1 MNDFDPKPIAAR
13 LDAFAAKWAG
23 RGREKQETQLY
34 WLDLLAAVGVPSPTD
49 AVRFETPVASNGFA
63 DVWLPDARL
72 LVEQKTLG
80 VDPDAPETR
89 QGVAKTPIRQALDYA
104 NAIPLLSRPR
114 WLAVCTFDRL
124 RVWDTDADPLCQ
136 GAPVEWRL
144 DEYAAHAA
152 DLARLTG
159 GGGVRSQKALSL
171 EAARLV
177 GRLHDALWPLYRTR
191 DEGAHHDL
199 AVLTVRL
206 VFLMYAEDAHVLG
219 VDDGLFSRYVRARDP
234 QHLRAAL
241 LDLLDVLETP
251 VPDRDPYLTD
261 ELKAFPYVDGGLF
274 SNRVEIPLFDETAF
288 RLLDECLDFDW
299 SGISPVVFG
308 SLMEE
313 TLSHDERRRGG
324 MHYTSPENIH
334 RVIDPLFLD
343 RLQGELDAILRDGT
357 AGPAARARR
366 LDAYRTRLAGLAFL
380 DPACGSGNFLTE
392 TYLSLRRLENRALK
406 ASLGGQAALPGL
418 EPIRVRLARFHGI
431 EINDFAVC
439 VARTALWIAE
449 QQAAAETEQITGRP
463 VDRLPLRDE
472 GTIIRANALE
482 CDWNTVLDG
491 GECDYVMGNPP
502 FVGPRVMDGSQA
514 AEMRSV
520 WGDDYDGNLDYVTA
534 WYRRTADYLSR
545 PGSAFAFVS
554 TGSITQGV
562 QEPALFMPLARDGW
576 GIHFARR
583 PFPWQSQ
590 SNDRAQVSVVV
601 IGMRRNAKGGP
612 IYPSDDGLP
621 MTARRING
629 YLTDGPEPDVRPRR
643 SPLAP
648 DLNPARFGSHPI
660 DDGNLLIDDEEEY
673 GRVMADPVAAKYV
686 RPYRNGRE
694 LIRGIDRWCL
704 WLKDATPHDMKT
716 SKTLS
721 ARIDACR
728 TFRAA
733 SRRTGTLRA
742 ADTPWL
748 FAEDH
753 QPDNDYVAIP
763 VVFKADRPWTTCAM
777 LPASTIAGSELFTV
791 ADPDGVDFAV
801 LESRMFLV
809 WQRAV
814 GSYLGYQ
821 GCRFSNK
828 LVWNNL
834 PLPKLSDEARRSLI
848 VAGRN
853 ILTARAKHPDSTLA
867 DMYDPRFM
875 PLDLRRAHEA
885 LDRVTDIAFGATK
898 WLKNDDEKR
907 LEALLA
913 QYSTM
918 NGSR

>member
-1 MNDFDPKPIAAR
+1 MNDFDVRPIAAR
-13 LDAFAAKWAG
+13 LDAFAAKWRG

-34 WLDLLAAVGVPSPTD
+34 WLELLEAAGVPSPTD

-63 DVWLPDARL
+63 DVWLPDVRL

-136 GAPVEWRL
+136 GTPVEWRL

-152 DLARLTG
+152 DLARLVG
-159 GGGVRSQKALSL
+159 GGGIRSQRALSL
-171 EAARLV
+171 EASRLV
-177 GRLHDALWPLYRTR
+177 GRLHDALWPLYRTH
-191 DEGAHHDL
+191 DERSHHDL

-219 VDDGLFSRYVRARDP
+219 VDDGLLSRYVRARDP

-251 VPDRDPYLTD
+251 VADRDPYLTD

-274 SNRVEIPLFDETAF
+274 SSRVEIPLFDGTAY

-334 RVIDPLFLD
+334 RVVDPLFLD

-366 LDAYRTRLAGLAFL
+366 LDAYRTRLAGLKFL

-418 EPIRVRLARFHGI
+418 EPIRVRLGQFHGI

-482 CDWNTVLDG
+482 YDWNSVLDG

-502 FVGPRVMDGSQA
+502 FVGQRTISRSQKRDLA
-514 AEMRSV
+514 DV
-520 WGDDYDGNLDYVTA
+520 WGDDFDGYLDYVTGWFIKA
-534 WYRRTADYLSR
+534 ARYCVKPDAT
-545 PGSAFAFVS
+545 FAFVS
-554 TGSITQGV
+554 TASVCQGTQA
-562 QEPALFMPLARDGW
+562 PALFEPLNALGWRIAYARL
-576 GIHFARR
+576 
-583 PFPWQSQ
+583 PFRW
-590 SNDRAQVSVVV
+590 DAQTSDIANVVV
-601 IGMRRNAKGGP
+601 IVLGMSRIASRPILYRGDQGKAVANINAYLAAAPDVYVRRRTRP
-612 IYPSDDGLP
+612 ICEDQVPTIRGLQP
-621 MTARRING
+621 
-629 YLTDGPEPDVRPRR
+629 TDG
-643 SPLAP
+643 
-648 DLNPARFGSHPI
+648 
-660 DDGNLLIDDEEEY
+660 GNLILADGAEYRRAMDD
-673 GRVMADPVAAKYV
+673 PIAARYV
-686 RPYRNGRE
+686 RRYMGGDDMLKGRE
-694 LIRGIDRWCL
+694 RWCL
-704 WLKDATPHDMKT
+704 WLADATPRELRA
-716 SKTLS
+716 SRLI
-721 ARIDACR
+721 RERLEACR
-728 TFRAA
+728 NYRESAPKEGDA
-733 SRRTGTLRA
+733 YKLRR
-742 ADTPWL
+742 TPWL
-748 FAEDH
+748 FRE
-753 QPDNDYVAIP
+753 QRLPETGYILIP
-763 VVFKADRPWTTCAM
+763 VTSTSAREWMVVDYISNEII
-777 LPASTIAGSELFTV
+777 PAAPAQTI
-791 ADPDGVDFAV
+791 ADPDGLQFAIIS
-801 LESRMFLV
+801 SRMFMT
-809 WQRAV
+809 WQKAV
-814 GSYLGYQ
+814 GGRLGDAL
-821 GCRFSNK
+821 RFSSK
-828 LVWNNL
+828 IVWNNL
-834 PLPKLSDEARRSLI
+834 PLPKLSDETRQSLI
-848 VAGRN
+848 AAGRGV
-853 ILTARAKHPDSTLA
+853 LAARAEYPDSTLA
-867 DMYDPRFM
+867 DLYDPRFM
-875 PLDLRRAHEA
+875 PSVLRRAHEA
-885 LDRVTDIAFGATK
+885 LDRVADAAFGATK

-907 LEALLA
+907 LETLLA